1 MKTMRILVV
10 DDDALAGEMTAAV
23 LEDLGHEPLLAE
35 NGVEAMEKIS
45 ADAAIE
51 MVISDLNMPLVSGI
65 ELFREMRAQGVNLPF
80 ILLTGDDPEV
90 ARQQEPKLDA
100 CLLKDFSLEESLP
113 EIIAEV
119 LAHHGIYA

>member
-1 MKTMRILVV
+1 MRILVV

-23 LEDLGHEPLLAE
+23 LESLGHEPLLAE
-35 NGVEAMEKIS
+35 NGVEAMEQLA
-45 ADAAIE
+45 ADTAIE

-65 ELFREMRAQGVNLPF
+65 DLFREMRAQGVNLPF

-119 LAHHGIYA
+119 LAHYPSAPR

>member
-1 MKTMRILVV
+1 MRILVV

-23 LEDLGHEPLLAE
+23 LESLGHEPLLAE
-35 NGVEAMEKIS
+35 NGVEAMEQLA
-45 ADAAIE
+45 ADTAIE

-65 ELFREMRAQGVNLPF
+65 DLFHEMRAGGVNLPF

-119 LAHHGIYA
+119 LAHYPSAPR

>member
-1 MKTMRILVV
+1 MHILVV

-23 LEDLGHEPLLAE
+23 LEGLGHNPLLAE
-35 NGVEAMEKIS
+35 NGVEAMEKLA
-45 ADAAIE
+45 ADATIE

-65 ELFREMRAQGVNLPF
+65 DLFREMRAQGLSLPF
-80 ILLTGDDPEV
+80 ILLTGDDPEGP
-90 ARQQEPKLDA
+90 RLLEPKLDA

-119 LAHHGIYA
+119 LARHNA

>member
-1 MKTMRILVV
+1 MRILVV

-23 LEDLGHEPLLAE
+23 LEGLGHEPLLAE
-35 NGVEAMEKIS
+35 NGVEAMETLAADS
-45 ADAAIE
+45 AID

-65 ELFREMRAQGVNLPF
+65 ELFREIRAQGVNLPF
-80 ILLTGDDPEV
+80 ILLTGDDPE
-90 ARQQEPKLDA
+90 APRQQEPKLDA

-119 LAHHGIYA
+119 LARHGISA

>member
-1 MKTMRILVV
+1 MRILVV

-23 LEDLGHEPLLAE
+23 LESLGHDPLLAE
-35 NGVEAMEKIS
+35 NGVEAMEKLG

-65 ELFREMRAQGVNLPF
+65 DLFREMRAQGVNLPF
-80 ILLTGDDPEV
+80 ILLTGDDPEGP
-90 ARQQEPKLDA
+90 RQQEPKLDA

-119 LAHHGIYA
+119 LAHHSAARR

>member
-1 MKTMRILVV
+1 MRILVV

-35 NGVEAMEKIS
+35 NGVEAMEKLS

-80 ILLTGDDPEV
+80 ILLTGDDPEI

-113 EIIAEV
+113 EIISEV
-119 LAHHGIYA
+119 LARYGISA